1 MASKTSLKGSIV
13 VNFKTYMEATGKN
26 AVELARICDLVAR
39 ESGANIVVAVQAA
52 DISRVCDA
60 VRIPVFAQ
68 HVDAVGY
75 GSATG
80 WTLPEAVRDA
90 GARGT
95 LINHSERK
103 LRLEEIAPRLQ
114 RAREAGLTT
123 IVCSGLKTSEDT
135 ISESM
140 AIAAM
145 GPDYIAAEPPELIGG
160 DVSVT
165 TRPELIT
172 AVVEAVRKA
181 NTAVGVLTG
190 AGVKT
195 GEHVR
200 DALKF
205 GTEGV
210 LLASGV
216 TKAKD
221 PRKALM
227 DLAEG
232 LRRT

>member
-1 MASKTSLKGSIV
+1 MMKVDLRKCIV
-13 VNFKTYMEATGKN
+13 VNFKTYQEATGDN
-26 AVELARICDLVAR
+26 AAKLAKACDEVA
-39 ESGANIVVAVQAA
+39 SSQKANIVAAVQAT
-52 DISRVCDA
+52 DIRA
-60 VRIPVFAQ
+60 IAAQNRIPVFAQ
-68 HVDAVGY
+68 HIDPVKY

-80 WTLPEAVRDA
+80 WILPEAVLQA

-103 LRLEEIAPRLQ
+103 LTIEEINARIL
-114 RAREAGLTT
+114 RAKEVGLTT
-123 IVCSGLKTSEDT
+123 IVCSGMKTGEET
-135 ISESM
+135 IKETRM
-140 AIAAM
+140 IAAL

-172 AVVEAVRKA
+172 AVVDAVKA
-181 NTAVGVLTG
+181 VNPSVGVLTG

-195 GEHVR
+195 GDHVR
-200 DALKF
+200 DAIKL
-205 GTEGV
+205 GTQGV

-221 PRKALM
+221 P
-227 DLAEG
+227 G
-232 LRRT
+232 RR

>member
-1 MASKTSLKGSIV
+1 MAAKTSLKGSIV
-13 VNFKTYMEATGKN
+13 VNFKTYMEATGRN
-26 AVELARICDLVAR
+26 AVELARICDRVAS

-52 DISRVCDA
+52 DISRVSDA

-68 HVDAVGY
+68 HADAVKY

-103 LRLEEIAPRLQ
+103 LTLEEIAPRIE
-114 RAREAGLTT
+114 RAREVGLTT
-123 IVCSGLKTSEDT
+123 IVCSGMKTGADT
-135 ISESM
+135 IRESR

-172 AVVEAVRKA
+172 AVVEAVSKA
-181 NTAVGVLTG
+181 NPAVGVLTG

-200 DALKF
+200 DALRL
-205 GTEGV
+205 GTDGV

-221 PRKALM
+221 PRKALT

-232 LRRT
+232 LNRQ

>member
-1 MASKTSLKGSIV
+1 MAAKPILKDSIV
-13 VNFKTYMEATGKN
+13 VNFKTYMEATGRN
-26 AVELARICDLVAR
+26 AVELARICDRVAS

-60 VRIPVFAQ
+60 VKIPVFAQ
-68 HVDAVGY
+68 HVDAVKY

-80 WTLPEAVRDA
+80 WTLPEAVREA

-103 LRLEEIAPRLQ
+103 LALEEIAPRLK
-114 RAREAGLTT
+114 RARELSLTT
-123 IVCSGLKTSEDT
+123 IVCSGMKTGADT
-135 ISESM
+135 VSESR

-172 AVVEAVRKA
+172 AVVEAVKKA
-181 NTAVGVLTG
+181 NPAVGVLTG

-195 GEHVR
+195 GDHVR
-200 DALKF
+200 DALRL
-205 GTEGV
+205 GTDGV

-221 PRKALM
+221 PRKALT

-232 LRRT
+232 LKRQ

>member
-1 MASKTSLKGSIV
+1 MKVNLDRSIV
-13 VNFKTYMEATGKN
+13 VNFKTYEEATAGK
-26 AVELARICDLVAR
+26 ALSLAQACDEVASR
-39 ESGANIVVAVQAA
+39 MKVNIVVAVQAA
-52 DISRVCDA
+52 DIRQIVGG

-68 HVDAVGY
+68 HIDPVKY

-80 WTLPEAVRDA
+80 WILPEAVLAA
-90 GARGT
+90 GAVGT

-103 LRLEEIAPRLQ
+103 LTLDEIKSRLE
-114 RAREAGLTT
+114 RAKQIGLAT
-123 IVCSGLKTSEDT
+123 IVCSGMKTNDET
-135 ISESM
+135 IAESK
-140 AIAAM
+140 AIAAL

-172 AVVEAVRKA
+172 AVVDAVRSV
-181 NTAVGVLTG
+181 NPNVGILTG

-200 DALKF
+200 DAIKL
-205 GTEGV
+205 GTGGV

-221 PRKALM
+221 PKAALI
-227 DLAEG
+227 DLAKG
-232 LRRT
+232 LK

>member
-1 MASKTSLKGSIV
+1 MDMKKDLTKSIV
-13 VNFKTYMEATGKN
+13 VNFKTYEEATGGR
-26 AVELARICDLVAR
+26 ALELALACDEVAKKTK
-39 ESGANIVVAVQAA
+39 ANIVVAVQAT
-52 DISRVCDA
+52 DIMAIAAKVS
-60 VRIPVFAQ
+60 IPVFAQ
-68 HVDAVGY
+68 HIDPVKY

-80 WTLPEAVRDA
+80 WILPEAVLAA
-90 GARGT
+90 GAAGT

-103 LRLEEIAPRLQ
+103 LSIEEIKLRVNK
-114 RAREAGLTT
+114 AREVGLTT
-123 IVCSGLKTSEDT
+123 IVCSGMKTSEET
-135 ISESM
+135 IRETK
-140 AIAAM
+140 AIALL

-172 AVVEAVRKA
+172 AVVEAVKA
-181 NTAVGVLTG
+181 TNPNVGVLTG

-200 DALKF
+200 DAIKL
-205 GTEGV
+205 GTKGV

-221 PRKALM
+221 PKAALM
-227 DLAEG
+227 DLAKG
-232 LRRT
+232 VK